1 MRMNCLT
8 GTIVHG
14 RGKGGPAG
22 FPTANLCLDAGG
34 SLPEYGVY
42 ATFAHL
48 PDGVI
53 REGVTNVGTRPTA
66 DNSDAA
72 TIETL
77 IEDYSGDLYG
87 LQMTLEIAG
96 FIRKIRTFAS
106 MEALREQ
113 IERDGKTAARLWR
126 EYAEKP
132 GLLVLSQKE
141 METLGERLGRALRG
155 GDVVLLR
162 GDLGAGKTVF
172 TRGVARGMGVSGAVS
187 SPTFTLMHCHKGALA
202 LNHMDLYRLET
213 DDEFYDAGLEDAMN
227 ERSVCMI
234 EWPEKCEGAMPQK
247 RLTVRIEYGEKEGE
261 RRVSIQPEGGFRE
274 INL

>member
-8 GTIVHG
+8 GIIVHG
-14 RGKGGPAG
+14 KGKGGPAG
-22 FPTANLCLDAGG
+22 FPTANLCPDAGV

-42 ATFAHL
+42 ATIAHL

-53 REGVTNVGTRPTA
+53 REGVTNIGTRPTA
-66 DNSDAA
+66 DDSADA

-87 LQMTLEIAG
+87 QRMTLEIAG
-96 FIRKIRTFAS
+96 FIRAIRPFAS

-113 IERDGKTAARLWR
+113 IVRDGESAARLWR
-126 EYAEKP
+126 EYAQNP
-132 GLLVLSQKE
+132 GMLVLSPKE
-141 METLGERLGRALRG
+141 METLGARLGRALRG

-172 TRGVARGMGVSGAVS
+172 TRGVAQGMGVGGAVS

-227 ERSVCMI
+227 GQSVCMI
-234 EWPEKCEGAMPQK
+234 EWPEKCEGAMPPK

-261 RRVSIQPEGGFRE
+261 RRVSIRPEGGFRE